1 MKEKKLKRYTYLIL
15 PVIIFNI
22 LAQIIK
28 KTRILCMEKKLTL
41 NTGGN

>member
-28 KTRILCMEKKLTL
+28 KHAYYVWKRS
-41 NTGGN
+41 